1 MTSASHKKENKMGMM
16 MLKDALGWRRKYAVV
31 APSTNTI
38 VQPDMDDLRV
48 KGVTN
53 HYGRIYVPN
62 MKVTDDESFVALV
75 EAIGSTLYECVDRC
89 MTCEPDYLIMG
100 MSALMFWDGRDASE
114 KRMLDLSD
122 HCGVGVSAGS
132 FACEAALNLFGAKR
146 IAVVSPYFPISDK
159 NVTRFFQDCGFDV
172 AKFRGLKCSSPV
184 AIAQVQPETLREVVL
199 EMDDDSIDAFVQV
212 GTNLSMIKL
221 CNDMALELGKP
232 MVPINAATYWH
243 ALRAN
248 NIMDQFTNYGPLF
261 EHY

>member
-1 MTSASHKKENKMGMM
+1 M

-100 MSALMFWDGRDASE
+100 MSALMFWGGRDASE

-172 AKFRGLKCSSPV
+172 AKFRGLKCSSQV

-212 GTNLSMIKL
+212 GTNLSMVKL

-248 NIMDQFTNYGPLF
+248 NIMDQFIDHGPLF
-261 EHY
+261 ELY

>member
-1 MTSASHKKENKMGMM
+1 MS
-16 MLKDALGWRRKYAVV
+16 KDALGWRRKFAVV

-48 KGVTN
+48 TGVTN

-62 MKVTDDESFVALV
+62 MKVRNDKEFVDLV
-75 EAIGSTLYECVDRC
+75 EAIGATLYEAVDRC

-114 KRMLDLSD
+114 KRMQQLSD

-132 FACEAALNLFGAKR
+132 FACETALNLYGAKR
-146 IAVVSPYFPISDK
+146 IAVISPYFPVSDK

-172 AKFRGLKCSSPV
+172 AKFRGLKCPSPV
-184 AIAQVQPETLREVVL
+184 AIAHVQPEELREIVL

-212 GTNLSMIKL
+212 GTNLSMVQL
-221 CNDMALELGKP
+221 CIDMADEIGKP
-232 MVPINAATYWH
+232 MIPINAATYWH

-248 NIMDQFTNYGPLF
+248 AIDDQFTGHGPLF
-261 EHY
+261 ELH

>member
-1 MTSASHKKENKMGMM
+1 MS
-16 MLKDALGWRRKYAVV
+16 KDARGWRCKFAVV

-48 KGVTN
+48 EGVTN
-53 HYGRIYVPN
+53 HYGRIHIPN
-62 MKVTDDESFVALV
+62 MGVSNDDEFVALV
-75 EAIGSTLYECVDRC
+75 EAIGKTLYDAVDRC

-114 KRMLDLSD
+114 KRMQALSE

-146 IAVVSPYFPISDK
+146 IAVISPYFPVSDK

-172 AKFRGLKCSSPV
+172 AKFRGLKCPSPV
-184 AIAQVQPETLREVVL
+184 AIAHVQPETLRQIVL
-199 EMDDDSIDAFVQV
+199 EMDDDGIDAFVQV
-212 GTNLSMIKL
+212 GTNLSMVGL
-221 CNDMALELGKP
+221 CVEMEERLGKP
-232 MVPINAATYWH
+232 MIPINLATYWH

-248 NIMDQFTNYGPLF
+248 GIADRKAGFGPLMAV
-261 EHY
+261 H